1 MLRNEPSGRTPLSA
15 SIKEVRDNI
24 VAMAPQLEANGNKA
38 CLVIAT
44 DGANYNAQN
53 IGLHVDEEERN
64 KELLESLASL
74 RGLPV
79 VVIIRL
85 CTDYQPVVDFYNS
98 LDKDELELHIDVL
111 DDHIAEAEE
120 VYKHNPWLN
129 YALVL
134 HRTREMGQDNQLFH
148 IMDDRPFDKQEIR
161 DFCVLLFGDR
171 DLLVGDWQAFL
182 RKVDHLQEKEKLQ
195 WNPITKKKGKWI
207 DLKEL
212 AYMQD

>member
-15 SIKEVRDNI
+15 SIKEVRDDI
-24 VAMAPQLEANGNKA
+24 VAMAPQLEAEGSKA

-64 KELLESLASL
+64 KEILEALALL

-79 VVIIRL
+79 LVIIRL

-98 LDKDELELHIDVL
+98 LHKDALEIHIDVL

-120 VYKHNPWLN
+120 VATHNPWLN

-148 IMDDRPFDKQEIR
+148 LLDERPFEKDEIR
-161 DFCVLLFGDR
+161 QFCVLLFGDR
-171 DLLVGDWQAFL
+171 DLLVGDWKTFS
-182 RKVDHLQEKEKLQ
+182 RKVNHLQAKEKLQ
-195 WNPITKKKGKWI
+195 WNPITKNLGRWI
-207 DLKEL
+207 DLEKL
-212 AYMQD
+212 ALMED